1 MNIMYNN
8 KQKNDVE
15 INKAQLVTNRAV
27 VKSTL
32 KKQAILY
39 RND

>member
-1 MNIMYNN
+1 MKILFNN
-8 KQKNDVE
+8 KQKNEVE
-15 INKAQLVTNRAV
+15 INKPWLVTNRAV

>member
-1 MNIMYNN
+1 MRILYNN
-8 KQKNDVE
+8 KRKKGVE
-15 INKAQLVTNRAV
+15 INKAWLVTNKAG

>member
-1 MNIMYNN
+1 M
-8 KQKNDVE
+8 E
-15 INKAQLVTNRAV
+15 INKPWLVTNNEL

-39 RND
+39 RNVTCR